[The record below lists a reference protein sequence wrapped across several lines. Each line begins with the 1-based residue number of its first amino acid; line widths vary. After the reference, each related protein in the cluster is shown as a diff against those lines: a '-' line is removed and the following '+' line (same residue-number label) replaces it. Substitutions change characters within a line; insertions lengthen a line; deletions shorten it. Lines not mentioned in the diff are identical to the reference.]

1 MKSLVLILALGVVLV
16 SLEACASPLQVGPGR
31 SHSTLSSSLR
41 SARSGDVIEI
51 NAGVYEDESVTIT
64 GNDLTIRGIGGVAHL
79 KWVNGFIPNRKGI
92 LLIQGNRITLEN
104 LELSGAR
111 VDDGNGA
118 GIRVEPKSSVTI
130 RNCYIHDNENGILT
144 SNDHV
149 SSVLIENTEFDR
161 NGDGTG
167 QTHNIYIGAIDS
179 FTLRYSY
186 SHRAHIGHN
195 VKSRAKKNFIT
206 YNRIM
211 DEADGDSSYLI
222 DLPNGGE
229 TYIIGNLLQ
238 KNRKADNHTLIS
250 YGAEGFGRTD
260 WATRLYVVNNTL
272 VSDYG
277 PNTVFLS
284 ARAGTST
291 AEVMNNIFS
300 GPGKLTAGKGDGSF
314 WNFTTNLKVDGDP
327 GFRSVANYDYRLT
340 SSATGAIDR
349 GTTPGKV
356 DDVSLLPT
364 GQYVHPMKGAPR
376 SIVGTAIDIGAYE
389 FGSVPLTTPSAP
401 ESNG

>member
-1 MKSLVLILALGVVLV
+1 MEGAPIKSLIHILVIGVAFA
-16 SLEACASPLQVGPGR
+16 SLEACASTLQVAPGM
-31 SHSTLSSSLR
+31 SHPTLSSALR
-41 SARSGDVIEI
+41 SARSGDVIEVSAVI
-51 NAGVYEDESVTIT
+51 YKDEYVTIFQD
-64 GNDLTIRGIGGVAHL
+64 DLTVKGVGGVAHL

-92 LLIQGNRITLEN
+92 LLISGSRVTLEN

-111 VDDGNGA
+111 VEDGNGA

-130 RNCYIHDNENGILT
+130 RNCYIHDNENGIL
-144 SNDHV
+144 SGSDRV

-161 NGDGTG
+161 NGNGTG

-195 VKSRAKKNFIT
+195 VKSRARKNFIE

-222 DLPNGGE
+222 DIPNGGE
-229 TYIIGNLLQ
+229 TYIIGNVLQ

-260 WATRLYVVNNTL
+260 WATRLYVINNTL

-291 AEVMNNIFS
+291 AVVMNNIFS
-300 GPGKLTAGKGDGSF
+300 GPGKLTAGKDGGSF
-314 WNFTTNLKVDGDP
+314 WNFTTNLKVVGDP
-327 GFRSVANYDYRLT
+327 GFQSVAEYDYRLT
-340 SSATGAIDR
+340 SAVAGAIDR
-349 GTTPGKV
+349 GTAPGNA
-356 DDVSLLPT
+356 DNVSLLQAS
-364 GQYVHPMKGAPR
+364 QYVHPSKSAPR
-376 SIVGTAIDIGAYE
+376 SIVGPAIDIGAYE
-389 FGSVPLTTPSAP
+389 FGDAP
-401 ESNG
+401 GVK